1 MNDSTAE
8 NVQFGADG
16 LIPAIVQDAT
26 SGDVLMLAYM
36 NDEALRLTRET
47 SRVHYWSRSRSK
59 LWRKGETS
67 GNEQIVMSIT
77 VNCEQNSLLLEV
89 EQQGAVCHDGY
100 ATCFYRTL
108 NDDGSLTIVRER
120 VFDPAAVYG
129 RSALPDSTIDQL
141 VAATQLQFAAYCFL
155 RDNDLEE
162 QSTTSRRLRSSISHR
177 GRVADELRELAGV
190 LDGDHVHDD
199 PERDLRLEAS
209 QVIYWLLLDV
219 VRNGFDWADVRPDRA
234 LATTDFAVSRSTIAN
249 LIRLEA
255 ATWESPAAQDVGVT
269 AVAHATL
276 ALVAQACRGGGID
289 PLEAVLADLD
299 DLRGRPY
306 LASFFVDKTG

>member
-1 MNDSTAE
+1 MNGPPTESVRYD
-8 NVQFGADG
+8 ADG

-26 SGDVLMLAYM
+26 SGNVLMLAYM

-47 SRVHYWSRSRSK
+47 GRAHYWSRSRSK
-59 LWRKGETS
+59 LWRKGEAS

-77 VNCEQNSLLLEV
+77 VNCERNSLLLEV

-129 RSALPDSTIDQL
+129 RSALPDSTMDQL

-162 QSTTSRRLRSSISHR
+162 QSTTSRRLRSSTSHR
-177 GRVADELRELAGV
+177 GRVADELHELAGV

-209 QVIYWLLLDV
+209 QVIYWLLLDLLQ
-219 VRNGFDWADVRPDRA
+219 NGVDWSDVRPDRA
-234 LATTDFAVSRSTIAN
+234 LATTDPDVSRSTIAN

-255 ATWESPAAQDVGVT
+255 ATWESPPAQDVSVT
-269 AVAHATL
+269 AAAHATL
-276 ALVAQACRGGGID
+276 ALVAQACRVGDID

-299 DLRGRPY
+299 DLRDRPY
-306 LASFFVDKTG
+306 LASFFANTTG

>member
-1 MNDSTAE
+1 MNVSKSE
-8 NVQFGADG
+8 HVRFGADG

-36 NDEALRLTRET
+36 NGEALRLTRET
-47 SRVHYWSRSRSK
+47 GRAHYWSRSRSK

-89 EQQGAVCHDGY
+89 EQHGAVCHEGY
-100 ATCFYRTL
+100 ATCFFRTL
-108 NDDGSLTIVRER
+108 NEDGSLTVVRER

-129 RSALPDSTIDQL
+129 RSASPDPTIDQL
-141 VAATQLQFAAYCFL
+141 VAATQLQYAAYCFL

-162 QSTTSRRLRSSISHR
+162 QSTTSGRLRSSISHR

-199 PERDLRLEAS
+199 PARDLRLEAS

-219 VRNGFDWADVRPDRA
+219 VRSGFDWADVRPDRA
-234 LATTDFAVSRSTIAN
+234 LATTDPDVSRSTIAN

-255 ATWESPAAQDVGVT
+255 ATWGCPPAQDVS
-269 AVAHATL
+269 ASAAAHATL
-276 ALVAQACRGGGID
+276 ALVGQACRVGGID
-289 PLEAVLADLD
+289 PLEAILADLD
-299 DLRGRPY
+299 ELRGRPY
-306 LASFFVDKTG
+306 LASFFANTTG